1 MPHEIGRDSKLSD
14 SNCQEEDEAP
24 RDWAELCHQLK
35 ELRSSM
41 FINGAESIR
50 AKIKAIV
57 PQYSFQQKTAA
68 KNDLIGTP
76 SGTSLGKAAGHN

>member
-1 MPHEIGRDSKLSD
+1 
-14 SNCQEEDEAP
+14 
-24 RDWAELCHQLK
+24 
-35 ELRSSM
+35 M

-68 KNDLIGTP
+68 KN
-76 SGTSLGKAAGHN
+76 AAGHN